1 MFTRKT
7 CPIFHDVL
15 SPFLGNDLRNH
26 SASSVLVSPSPILR
40 EAQAAAVALATLQ
53 DKLVALGPS
62 VPNLGRVEAVGFLFL
77 FGIPRKSDFI
87 FQLLAV
93 PKVPR
98 GPWRPPLPISELGG
112 LSRPGFQSFPQDP
125 E

>member
-1 MFTRKT
+1 MF
-7 CPIFHDVL
+7 
-15 SPFLGNDLRNH
+15 SPPFSGMIYGIILPLQSSFPPPPS
-26 SASSVLVSPSPILR
+26 SAKP
-40 EAQAAAVALATLQ
+40 EAAAVALATLQ

-62 VPNLGRVEAVGFLFL
+62 VPNLGRVEAISFLFL

>member
-1 MFTRKT
+1 MF
-7 CPIFHDVL
+7 
-15 SPFLGNDLRNH
+15 SPPFSGMIYGIILPLESSFPPPPS
-26 SASSVLVSPSPILR
+26 SAKP
-40 EAQAAAVALATLQ
+40 EAAAVALATLQ

-98 GPWRPPLPISELGG
+98 GPWRPTPTHLRAGRAESSWIPV
-112 LSRPGFQSFPQDP
+112 FPAGP
-125 E
+125 